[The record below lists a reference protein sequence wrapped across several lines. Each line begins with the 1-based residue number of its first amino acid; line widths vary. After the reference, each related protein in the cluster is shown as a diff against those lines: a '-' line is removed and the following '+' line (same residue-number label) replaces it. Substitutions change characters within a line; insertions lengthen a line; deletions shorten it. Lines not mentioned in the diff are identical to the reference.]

1 MTMDKYKVIE
11 VIDESALLIDYGL
24 KDGARKGNTL
34 RIIEKGKPV
43 VIDGTNYGTLDAVK
57 EVVEVDV
64 PYEHFSLCRKVIY
77 KTENSLNPLASFEKT
92 MRLLRPMN
100 VDKDN
105 ASHRELPSI
114 SPIEKGDTV
123 LLTNE

>member
-64 PYEHFSLCRKVIY
+64 PYENFSLCRKVIY

-114 SPIEKGDTV
+114 SPIEKVTRFY
-123 LLTNE
+123 

>member
-1 MTMDKYKVIE
+1 MDQYKVIE

-34 RIIEKGKPV
+34 RIVEKGKPV
-43 VIDGTNYGTLDAVK
+43 VIDGTDYGTLDAVK

-64 PYEHFSLCRKVIY
+64 PYDNFSLCRKVIY
-77 KTENSLNPLASFEKT
+77 KTENLLNPLASFEKT

-100 VDKDN
+100 VDKDKL
-105 ASHRELPSI
+105 SHRELPPI
-114 SPIEKGDTV
+114 SPIEKGD
-123 LLTNE
+123 LAILTNE

>member
-1 MTMDKYKVIE
+1 MDKYKVIE

-64 PYEHFSLCRKVIY
+64 PYENFSHLELKYTPHSSAYIIFSLTHLLIY
-77 KTENSLNPLASFEKT
+77 YYQLY
-92 MRLLRPMN
+92 LR
-100 VDKDN
+100 
-105 ASHRELPSI
+105 ALSTHF
-114 SPIEKGDTV
+114 
-123 LLTNE
+123 